1 MHNNK
6 FRLSLMAAAVLGMTG
21 CLGGGSSKDSSTTTT
36 TSTAE
41 FPSGLA
47 VASPTARSTS
57 SPRMAART
65 VSANSGGGSQY
76 AWATKKISDLL
87 DGSAAAKDVFDASL
101 LTRSSG
107 NADCYGPTMAYT
119 DHPEGS
125 SGSDRL
131 PSGDLGIWKESDA
144 SGTVCAAAELNQQLN
159 GVSSHAIMGLMG
171 LASMVSVAKA
181 AGLTIPSAGGSL
193 DLLSAM
199 NDAGIDDVA
208 FTTATLALSSD
219 GKTWTYTLALNYT
232 DMAKVR
238 AISLNLS
245 HVPGATD
252 NEYKGM
258 LTYRVDSDAMGGN
271 CGLIDDATINGTL
284 YYDRTSASNL
294 QVNAREGGY
303 CHNGVTGATIAD
315 ADVDT
320 TGTYLFLDPATTYDS
335 MTKTDGWA
343 NGFSI
348 FSAKFNPGTQEGD
361 YVYSWQAGMGDSNA
375 RTFQMHMD
383 ADAATGEAYFGF
395 GDAISSSDGSI
406 LGMICNWAGPG
417 SNHTPLD
424 YAQRQSIEFDGAK
437 FIVGSS
443 GSDITYAPTTTCAY
457 EGTPSGFYYDR
468 DQNGTADSSD
478 KVLVYS
484 SMAAPS
490 GELDLDLMKKDTA
503 TSVQEAINA
512 RGFTLPPF

>member
-1 MHNNK
+1 MNNNK
-6 FRLSLMAAAVLGMTG
+6 FRLSVMAAAVLGMTG
-21 CLGGGSSKDSSTTTT
+21 CLGGGSSKDSSNTTTT
-36 TSTAE
+36 TAK

-47 VASPTARSTS
+47 VASPTARSTN
-57 SPRMAART
+57 SPRMAAKA
-65 VSANSGGGSQY
+65 VSASSGGGSQY
-76 AWATKKISDLL
+76 AWATQKISDLL
-87 DGSAAAKDVFDASL
+87 NGTAAAKDVFDASL
-101 LTRSSG
+101 LTRSGG

-119 DHPEGS
+119 GHPGGS
-125 SGSDRL
+125 PASGQL
-131 PSGDLGIWKESDA
+131 PSGDLGIWKESDT

-171 LASMVSVAKA
+171 LASMISVAKA
-181 AGLTIPSAGGSL
+181 ASLTIPSAGSSL
-193 DLLSAM
+193 NLLSAM
-199 NDAGIDDVA
+199 NAAGIDDVT
-208 FTTATLALSSD
+208 FTAATLALSSD
-219 GKTWTYTLALNYT
+219 GKTWTYTLALDYT

-252 NEYKGM
+252 NQYKGM

-271 CGLIDDATINGTL
+271 CGMVSDATINGTL

-294 QVNAREGGY
+294 LVNAREGGY
-303 CHNGVTGATIAD
+303 CNNGVTGATIAD

-320 TGTYLFLDPATTYDS
+320 TGTYLFLDPAATYDS
-335 MTKTDGWA
+335 ITKTNGWA
-343 NGFSI
+343 NSFSV
-348 FSAKFNPGTQEGD
+348 FSGKFNPGTQEGD
-361 YVYSWQAGMGDSNA
+361 YVYSWQAGKGDSNT

-417 SNHTPLD
+417 NNHTPLD

-443 GSDITYAPTTTCAY
+443 GSDITYSPTTSCAY
-457 EGTPSGFYYDR
+457 EGTPAGFYYDR
-468 DQNGTADSSD
+468 DQNNTADSSD

-503 TSVQEAINA
+503 ASVQEAINA